1 MDPNR
6 RIAIFASG
14 NGSNAQRIAEYFSGK
29 DILEIAGIYCN
40 NPTAYVLERARH
52 LGLPSIVFTREE
64 FRDTRKVLDDLQ
76 ARQAGWIIL
85 AGFLW
90 LIPDYLLEA
99 YRGRI
104 INIHPALLPGFGG
117 KGMYGSRVHEAV
129 LAAGEKESGITIHQ
143 VNDRYDE
150 GQILFQA
157 KCSIEPGET
166 PDSLAHKVHQ
176 LEYAYYP
183 KVIRDLIIQGAA
195 SIGKE

>member
-104 INIHPALLPGFGG
+104 INIHPALLPRFGG
-117 KGMYGSRVHEAV
+117 KGMYGLRVHEAV

-150 GQILFQA
+150 DNPVPGEVQHRT
-157 KCSIEPGET
+157 GET